1 MTGQK
6 EEKHS
11 SGAYLED
18 VRIRDQFSEEK
29 NPGLA
34 NFSGDTQQVA
44 VAVGIAILLFSRF
57 SSLVKLQP
65 RSQIVEWPFT
75 YLADEPDRHSQ
86 FSAIANRQDSQSSTL
101 ANWLPS

>member
-1 MTGQK
+1 MIRKK
-6 EEKHS
+6 EEIILQ
-11 SGAYLED
+11 GANLED
-18 VRIRDQFSEEK
+18 ESIRGQVSEEK

-75 YLADEPDRHSQ
+75 YLADETDSQ
-86 FSAIANRQDSQSSTL
+86 SSAIANRLDTV
-101 ANWLPS
+101 